1 MRFGSMP
8 GWAMLRL
15 MVFFFGGL
23 LLANVVI
30 MTFEAARSA
39 ISAKQITAGTEHKA
53 PNTGDSKPMRVAADV
68 KSEKAEPRAAAQPP
82 QPQSDWVHRD
92 RFDAHAEPIERPLP
106 QWLRRP

>member
-1 MRFGSMP
+1 
-8 GWAMLRL
+8 MLRL
-15 MVFFFGGL
+15 IVFFFGGL

-39 ISAKQITAGTEHKA
+39 ISAKQITAGAEHKA
-53 PNTGDSKPMRVAADV
+53 PNAGDSKPMRVADMRSDKA
-68 KSEKAEPRAAAQPP
+68 EKAEPKAAPQPP
-82 QPQSDWVHRD
+82 QPQSDWVHRE